1 MQTDRLELWLGLGP
15 YINYAV
21 EKKHRTRHM
30 FGSIRSAVVQ
40 ARMCWYDLVQDS
52 IGILAAARRSSHSP
66 VGHSGPSVN
75 DGRVLSLENLP
86 GNLWDLRSIG
96 PVRSILTSSG

>member
-1 MQTDRLELWLGLGP
+1 MLIGP

-52 IGILAAARRSSHSP
+52 IGILAAARRSVIHQSP
-66 VGHSGPSVN
+66 YGSPMMA
-75 DGRVLSLENLP
+75 RFELEN
-86 GNLWDLRSIG
+86 
-96 PVRSILTSSG
+96 SGKLVE

>member
-1 MQTDRLELWLGLGP
+1 MLIGP

-30 FGSIRSAVVQ
+30 FGSIRSAVQ

-52 IGILAAARRSSHSP
+52 IGTLAAARRSVIHQSP
-66 VGHSGPSVN
+66 IRFAN
-75 DGRVLSLENLP
+75 DVAF
-86 GNLWDLRSIG
+86 
-96 PVRSILTSSG
+96 